1 MVLRIEPRT
10 LCVVGKYL
18 PTELGAQ
25 PHLIDEKLNL
35 KKKPANGTKM
45 LATKACDLEPG
56 VEGKNHS

>member
-25 PHLIDEKLNL
+25 PHLIDEKLN
-35 KKKPANGTKM
+35 
-45 LATKACDLEPG
+45 
-56 VEGKNHS
+56 